1 MVRQRLELMRHL
13 YNEDY
18 SEYQSISSSTTA
30 KNTDDNLSH
39 ENEEDTKINHK
50 NVNENSSITDELQGE
65 KEKAKEQSITQDDQ
79 SRGLASL
86 SGIAMPMPTRF
97 VRCFASMFLCINLS
111 PWC

>member
-1 MVRQRLELMRHL
+1 M
-13 YNEDY
+13 
-18 SEYQSISSSTTA
+18 SSATTT
-30 KNTDDNLSH
+30 KNTDDNSSH
-39 ENEEDTKINHK
+39 QNEEDIKANHK
-50 NVNENSSITDELQGE
+50 NVSENSSITDEFQGE
-65 KEKAKEQSITQDDQ
+65 KEKVKEQSITQDDQ

>member
-1 MVRQRLELMRHL
+1 MRHL

-30 KNTDDNLSH
+30 KNIDDDSYQQ
-39 ENEEDTKINHK
+39 NEEDTKISHK
-50 NVNENSSITDELQGE
+50 NVNENSSITDEFQGE
-65 KEKAKEQSITQDDQ
+65 NEKTKEQSITQDDQ
-79 SRGLASL
+79 SRGLASV

>member
-1 MVRQRLELMRHL
+1 MRHL

-30 KNTDDNLSH
+30 KNTDDNSSH
-39 ENEEDTKINHK
+39 QYEEDTKINDK
-50 NVNENSSITDELQGE
+50 NVVENSCINDEFQGE

-79 SRGLASL
+79 SRGLVSL

-97 VRCFASMFLCINLS
+97 VRCFASVFLCLNLS

>member
-50 NVNENSSITDELQGE
+50 NVNENSSITDDLQGE
-65 KEKAKEQSITQDDQ
+65 KEKEKEQSITQDDQ

-86 SGIAMPMPTRF
+86 SGIAMSMATRF

>member
-1 MVRQRLELMRHL
+1 MRHL

-30 KNTDDNLSH
+30 KNTDDNSSLQ
-39 ENEEDTKINHK
+39 NEEDIKVNHK
-50 NVNENSSITDELQGE
+50 NVNEKSSITDEFQGE
-65 KEKAKEQSITQDDQ
+65 KEKTKEQSITQDDP
-79 SRGLASL
+79 SCGFASL